1 MHWKS
6 NNQWINQSVNQFYV
20 GLGFPQ
26 YPSQRFILSIKRL
39 TINETLKETNV
50 NKFKVITLM
59 IHDIFSY
66 SYDWSKGLRCLDKAK
81 EYQSDIFRLKFAGG
95 PQYKPVE
102 AN

>member
-1 MHWKS
+1 M
-6 NNQWINQSVNQFYV
+6 
-20 GLGFPQ
+20 
-26 YPSQRFILSIKRL
+26 

-50 NKFKVITLM
+50 NKCKVITLM
-59 IHDIFSY
+59 VHDIFSH
-66 SYDWSKGLRCLDKAK
+66 SYDWSKGLRCLDIYASAKAK